1 VRPILDRSLLA
12 VASAALAGAASLIV
26 VAGAAGRGPGPSSV
40 EGQAAATPTFTKD
53 IAPVL
58 FKNCATCHRPGGI
71 GPMSLLSYDDAREHA
86 YEIGEKVAAGQMPPW
101 HADPAHGRFLNDR
114 RLTDAEKQTIARWVA
129 GGAPRGNASDLPP
142 LPVFP
147 AGWTIG
153 TPDAIVGMA
162 ADYEV
167 PANGTIEYQYFEIP
181 TGFTE
186 EKWVQAIEILP
197 GAREVVHH
205 VLVYAREPGA
215 AQRPPVL
222 RPRADLGLPPPVPGP
237 DGQLPPRRQLGAL
250 IATTAPGTSAM
261 RFPEGTALRVGPGSI
276 LTFQM
281 HYTAHGKAMKDRTRV
296 GFVFAKQPPAE
307 EIRASSF
314 INGRFVI
321 PAGARD
327 HRVDAEIGFNE
338 SVRVWALFPHTHL
351 RGKRWEYKLVQA
363 DGRSE
368 VILSVP
374 RYDFNWQTY
383 YIFAEPLAIPA
394 TARITS
400 AAWYDNSA
408 DNPSNP
414 DARAEVRWG
423 DQTWEE
429 MQYTGFLYTV
439 DSRRR

>member
-1 VRPILDRSLLA
+1 M
-12 VASAALAGAASLIV
+12 
-26 VAGAAGRGPGPSSV
+26 
-40 EGQAAATPTFTKD
+40 PT
-53 IAPVL
+53 
-58 FKNCATCHRPGGI
+58 
-71 GPMSLLSYDDAREHA
+71 
-86 YEIGEKVAAGQMPPW
+86 
-101 HADPAHGRFLNDR
+101 
-114 RLTDAEKQTIARWVA
+114 
-129 GGAPRGNASDLPP
+129 
-142 LPVFP
+142 
-147 AGWTIG
+147 
-153 TPDAIVGMA
+153 
-162 ADYEV
+162 DYEV
-167 PANGTIEYQYFEIP
+167 PAAGTIEYQYFEVP

-215 AQRPPVL
+215 PQRPPVL
-222 RPRADLGLPPPVPGP
+222 KPRADLGLPAPVPGP

-250 IATTAPGTSAM
+250 VATTAPGTSAM
-261 RFPEGTALRVGPGSI
+261 RFPEGTALRFGPGTI

-281 HYTAHGKAMKDRTRV
+281 HYTAHGMAMKDRTRV
-296 GFVFAKQPPAE
+296 GLVFAKQPPVE

-338 SVRVWALFPHTHL
+338 SVHVWALFPHTHL
-351 RGKRWEYKLVQA
+351 RGKRWEYKLVHA
-363 DGRSE
+363 DGTSE

-383 YIFAEPLAIPA
+383 YIFEKPLAIPA
-394 TARITS
+394 TSRISS

-414 DARAEVRWG
+414 NAKSEVRWG

-439 DSRRR
+439 DSRRRTAG

>member
-1 VRPILDRSLLA
+1 MILG
-12 VASAALAGAASLIV
+12 VSAV
-26 VAGAAGRGPGPSSV
+26 VAGASSLFVASVAAQRG
-40 EGQAAATPTFTKD
+40 QAATPTFTKD
-53 IAPVL
+53 VAPVI
-58 FKNCATCHRPGGI
+58 FKNCATCHRPGGM
-71 GPMSLLSYDDAREHA
+71 GPMSLLSYDIAREHA
-86 YEIGEKVAAGQMPPW
+86 YEIGEMVAAGKMPPW
-101 HADPAHGRFLNDR
+101 HADPAHGRFANDR
-114 RLTDAEKQTIARWVA
+114 SLSDAEKQTIARWVA
-129 GGAPRGNASDLPP
+129 GGAPRGEARDLPP
-142 LPVFP
+142 LPTFP
-147 AGWTIG
+147 KDWSIG
-153 TPDAIVGMA
+153 TPDAVVAMP

-167 PANGTIEYQYFEIP
+167 PAAGTIEYQYFEVP

-186 EKWVQAIEILP
+186 EKWVQAIEIMP

-215 AQRPPVL
+215 PQRPPVL
-222 RPRADLGLPPPVPGP
+222 KPRADLGLPAPVPGP

-250 IATTAPGTSAM
+250 VATTAPGTSAM
-261 RFPEGTALRVGPGSI
+261 RFPDGTALRLGPGTI

-281 HYTAHGKAMKDRTRV
+281 HYTAHGMAMKDRTRV
-296 GFVFAKQPPAE
+296 GLLFAKQPPIE

-338 SVRVWALFPHTHL
+338 SVHVWALFPHTHL
-351 RGKRWEYKLVQA
+351 RGKRWEYKLVHA
-363 DGRSE
+363 DGTSE
-368 VILSVP
+368 TILSVP

-383 YIFAEPLAIPA
+383 YIFDKPLAIPA
-394 TARITS
+394 TSRITS

-414 DARAEVRWG
+414 DAKSVVRWG

-439 DSRRR
+439 DSRRRIGLDRR

>member
-1 VRPILDRSLLA
+1 MILG
-12 VASAALAGAASLIV
+12 VSAV
-26 VAGAAGRGPGPSSV
+26 VAGASSLFVAGVAAQRG
-40 EGQAAATPTFTKD
+40 QAATPTFTKD
-53 IAPVL
+53 VAPVI
-58 FKNCATCHRPGGI
+58 FKNCATCHRPGGM
-71 GPMSLLSYDDAREHA
+71 GPMSLLTYDIAREHA
-86 YEIGEKVAAGQMPPW
+86 YEIGEMVAAGKMPPW
-101 HADPAHGRFLNDR
+101 HADPAHGRFANDR
-114 RLTDAEKQTIARWVA
+114 SLSDAEKQTIARWVA
-129 GGAPRGNASDLPP
+129 GGAPRGEARDLPP
-142 LPVFP
+142 LPTFP
-147 AGWTIG
+147 KDWSIG
-153 TPDAIVGMA
+153 TPDAVVAMP

-167 PANGTIEYQYFEIP
+167 PAAGTIEYQYFEVP

-186 EKWVQAIEILP
+186 EKWVQAIEIMP

-215 AQRPPVL
+215 PQRPPVL
-222 RPRADLGLPPPVPGP
+222 KPRADLGLPAPVPGP

-250 IATTAPGTSAM
+250 VATTAPGTSAM
-261 RFPEGTALRVGPGSI
+261 RFPEGTALRFGPGTI

-281 HYTAHGKAMKDRTRV
+281 HYTAHGMAMQDRTRV
-296 GFVFAKQPPAE
+296 GLVFAKQPPVE

-338 SVRVWALFPHTHL
+338 SVHVWALFPHTHL
-351 RGKRWEYKLVQA
+351 RGKRWEYKLVHA
-363 DGRSE
+363 DGTSE

-383 YIFAEPLAIPA
+383 YIFEKPLAIPA
-394 TARITS
+394 TSRITS

-414 DARAEVRWG
+414 NAKSEVRWG

-439 DSRRR
+439 DSRRRTAGDRR